1 MAMPAAEDLANT
13 VTKVVS
19 ARYGKVD
26 AHAFQSAIP
35 ASDHV
40 AVVAP
45 SGGAPASASA
55 TRLLIATVASAAR
68 RPSNATR
75 ARVTIFAVRYGHRP
89 TPCVST
95 DRSVPAP

>member
-1 MAMPAAEDLANT
+1 MPAADDRANT

-19 ARYGKVD
+19 ARYGRVEL
-26 AHAFQSAIP
+26 HAFQSASP

-45 SGGAPASASA
+45 SGGAPAMAQA
-55 TRLLIATVASAAR
+55 MTLLIATVASATT
-68 RPSNATR
+68 RPRKAITASVRILATR
-75 ARVTIFAVRYGHRP
+75 YDHRP

-95 DRSVPAP
+95 DRNVPAP

>member
-1 MAMPAAEDLANT
+1 MPAADDRANT

-19 ARYGKVD
+19 ARYGRVEL
-26 AHAFQSAIP
+26 HAFQSASP

-45 SGGAPASASA
+45 SGEAPAMAEA
-55 TRLLIATVASAAR
+55 MRLLIDTVWVF
-68 RPSNATR
+68 ATR
-75 ARVTIFAVRYGHRP
+75 RRKAITASVMILATRYGHRP